1 MARQTPPDT
10 TGTDEDRAE
19 GPEDPPTA
27 DSPTA
32 DPPTAP
38 AAPPPAPPRAGR
50 GNRFFGWMRALGLQR
65 QPGWVGGVCS
75 GIAIRLDIDPLVVR
89 GIVVVIAVLGGPA
102 FIVYAAA
109 WLLLPDQ
116 DDTIHLENLGRGRV
130 QSPIAGIGALILLSM
145 LPMAQGFWY
154 LGSAYWGAP
163 SWGYDLGRAL
173 WTIVLLAVVVAFVVW
188 IARRADRN
196 GLSAPSAPIQD
207 STQASSVFSPPV
219 FTPTSEGGSNP
230 LRDPA
235 TVDASSASFSTAPGP
250 PPAAP
255 AADASAQELTAWRER
270 QERWKQQN
278 REFRTA
284 EAASQREVRQR
295 RAAEYRERSRRAS
308 AEAAEFRR
316 VRRLEN
322 PALSAPIVLA
332 VFGAAVVGGG
342 VAAVVSSVDSTSS
355 SISAAIGLAVAAII
369 MAIAIAVGGALRYRS
384 GFLAFLAGVTLMLAL
399 AMTAVPTGR
408 ALLGSSYYGVGVG
421 NYAQPL
427 GNATVT
433 TLPDMPEGVTDLWQ
447 GYGTVTIS
455 VEKGT
460 AAIIEVTSP
469 ASSVTVWAPAEMRND
484 VYSMEPR
491 VLEPEPAAAG
501 PADRPQRWVVT
512 VGDPSAVAIRTVR
525 IWQNSG
531 YVEIVDNN
539 TVETEGATQ

>member
-10 TGTDEDRAE
+10 TGTDEDGTE
-19 GPEDPPTA
+19 GPEDPP
-27 DSPTA
+27 P
-32 DPPTAP
+32 AP
-38 AAPPPAPPRAGR
+38 AAPPPDPSTAGR
-50 GNRFFGWMRALGLQR
+50 RSNRFFAWMRALGLQR

-75 GIAIRLDIDPLVVR
+75 GIAIRLDIDPLIVR
-89 GIVVVIAVLGGPA
+89 GIVVIIAVLGGPA

-116 DDTIHLENLGRGRV
+116 DDKIHLENLGRGRV
-130 QSPIAGIGALILLSM
+130 ESPIAGIGALILLSM

-196 GLSAPSAPIQD
+196 SSAVPSAPIQD
-207 STQASSVFSPPV
+207 SAQPSSAPVFSPAMS
-219 FTPTSEGGSNP
+219 TPATGEGGSDP
-230 LRDPA
+230 LQDPA
-235 TVDASSASFSTAPGP
+235 TAAAWSGSASFSTAPGP

-255 AADASAQELTAWRER
+255 AADASAEELTAWRER

-278 REFRTA
+278 REFRNA
-284 EAASQREVRQR
+284 AAASQREVRQR
-295 RAAEYRERSRRAS
+295 RAAEYRERARRAA

-332 VFGAAVVGGG
+332 VFGAAVVSGG

-355 SISAAIGLAVAAII
+355 SVTAAIGLAVAAIV
-369 MAIAIAVGGALRYRS
+369 MGLAIAVGGMLRHRS

-408 ALLGSSYYGVGVG
+408 TLLGTSSYGLGVGDYV
-421 NYAQPL
+421 QPL

-433 TLPDMPEGVTDLWQ
+433 TLPDTPAGVTDLWQ
-447 GYGTVTIS
+447 GSGTVTIS
-455 VEKGT
+455 IEEGT
-460 AAIIEVTSP
+460 AAIVEVTSP
-469 ASSVTVWAPAEMRND
+469 ASSVTVWALAEIGND
-484 VYSMEPR
+484 VDSSQSR
-491 VLEPEPAAAG
+491 VLEPEPAGAG
-501 PADRPQRWVVT
+501 PADGPQHWVVT
-512 VGDPSAVAIRTVR
+512 VGDPSADTIRTVR

-531 YVEIVDNN
+531 YVEIVDNS

>member
-1 MARQTPPDT
+1 MARQTPPDA
-10 TGTDEDRAE
+10 TGTDDDRTE
-19 GPEDPPTA
+19 GPEDPP
-27 DSPTA
+27 P
-32 DPPTAP
+32 AP
-38 AAPPPAPPRAGR
+38 AAPPPDPSTAGGR
-50 GNRFFGWMRALGLQR
+50 SNRFLGWMRALGLQR

-75 GIAIRLDIDPLVVR
+75 GIAIRLDIDPLIVR
-89 GIVVVIAVLGGPA
+89 GIVVIIAVLGGPA

-116 DDTIHLENLGRGRV
+116 DDNIHLENLGRGRV
-130 QSPIAGIGALILLSM
+130 ESPIAGIGALILLSM

-196 GLSAPSAPIQD
+196 SPSAPSAPIQD
-207 STQASSVFSPPV
+207 SAQPSSAPVFSPPLS
-219 FTPTSEGGSNP
+219 TPATGEGGSDP
-230 LRDPA
+230 LQDPA
-235 TVDASSASFSTAPGP
+235 TAAAWSGSASFSTAPGP

-255 AADASAQELTAWRER
+255 AADASAEELTAWRER

-278 REFRTA
+278 REFRNA
-284 EAASQREVRQR
+284 AAASQREVRQR
-295 RAAEYRERSRRAS
+295 RAAEYRERARRAA

-332 VFGAAVVGGG
+332 VFGAAVVSGG
-342 VAAVVSSVDSTSS
+342 VAAVVSSVDSISS
-355 SISAAIGLAVAAII
+355 SVTAAIGLAVAAIV
-369 MAIAIAVGGALRYRS
+369 MGLAIAVGGVLRHRS

-408 ALLGSSYYGVGVG
+408 TLLGTSSYGLGVGD
-421 NYAQPL
+421 YLQPL

-433 TLPDMPEGVTDLWQ
+433 TLPDTPAGVTDLWQ
-447 GYGTVTIS
+447 GSGAVTIS
-455 VEKGT
+455 IEEGT
-460 AAIIEVTSP
+460 AAIVEVTSP
-469 ASSVTVWAPAEMRND
+469 ASSVTVWAPAEIGND
-484 VYSMEPR
+484 VDSSQSR
-491 VLEPEPAAAG
+491 VLEPEPAGAG
-501 PADRPQRWVVT
+501 PADGPQHWVVT
-512 VGDPSAVAIRTVR
+512 VGDPSADTIRTVR

-531 YVEIVDNN
+531 YVEIVDNSM
-539 TVETEGATQ
+539 VETEGATQ

>member
-1 MARQTPPDT
+1 MARQTPRGT
-10 TGTDEDRAE
+10 TGTDEDGTE
-19 GPEDPPTA
+19 GPEDPP
-27 DSPTA
+27 P
-32 DPPTAP
+32 AP
-38 AAPPPAPPRAGR
+38 ATPPPAPPTGGR

-75 GIAIRLDIDPLVVR
+75 GIALRLDIDPLIVR

-102 FIVYAAA
+102 FIIYAAA

-130 QSPIAGIGALILLSM
+130 ESPIAGIGALILLSM

-196 GLSAPSAPIQD
+196 GPVAP
-207 STQASSVFSPPV
+207 THG
-219 FTPTSEGGSNP
+219 PTS
-230 LRDPA
+230 
-235 TVDASSASFSTAPGP
+235 ASSATASLPTETISDPITPDARPDPASAVAPGP

-255 AADASAQELTAWRER
+255 AADASAEELTAWRER

-278 REFRTA
+278 REFRNA

-295 RAAEYRERSRRAS
+295 RAAEYRERARRAA

-332 VFGAAVVGGG
+332 VFGAAVVSGG
-342 VAAVVSSVDSTSS
+342 VAAVVLSVDSTSS
-355 SISAAIGLAVAAII
+355 TVTAAIGLAVAAII
-369 MAIAIAVGGALRYRS
+369 MGIAIAVGGVLRHRS
-384 GFLAFLAGVTLMLAL
+384 GFLAFLAGVTMMLAL
-399 AMTAVPTGR
+399 AMTAVPTSR
-408 ALLGSSYYGVGVG
+408 TLLGSSSYGLGVGDYV
-421 NYAQPL
+421 QPL

-433 TLPDMPEGVTDLWQ
+433 TLPDTPEGVTDLWQ
-447 GYGTVTIS
+447 GSGTVTIS
-455 VEKGT
+455 IEEGT
-460 AAIIEVTSP
+460 AAIVEVTSP
-469 ASSVTVWAPAEMRND
+469 ASSVTVWASAEIGNEVD
-484 VYSMEPR
+484 SSQAR
-491 VLEPEPAAAG
+491 VLEPEPAGAG
-501 PADRPQRWVVT
+501 LADGPQHWVVT
-512 VGDPSAVAIRTVR
+512 VGDPSADTIRTVR

-531 YVEIVDNN
+531 YVEIVDNSM
-539 TVETEGATQ
+539 VETEGATQ

>member
-10 TGTDEDRAE
+10 AGTDEDRTE
-19 GPEDPPTA
+19 GPEDLPP
-27 DSPTA
+27 A
-32 DPPTAP
+32 DPPPAP
-38 AAPPPAPPRAGR
+38 AAPPPTGGR
-50 GNRFFGWMRALGLQR
+50 GNRFFGWMRALGLER

-75 GIAIRLDIDPLVVR
+75 GIAIRLDIDPLIVR

-116 DDTIHLENLGRGRV
+116 DDTIHLENLARGRV
-130 QSPIAGIGALILLSM
+130 ESPIAGIGALILLSM

-196 GLSAPSAPIQD
+196 GPAAPSAPLQD
-207 STQASSVFSPPV
+207 SAQSSSAPIFSPPI
-219 FTPTSEGGSNP
+219 FTPATGEGGSDP
-230 LRDPA
+230 LQDPA
-235 TVDASSASFSTAPGP
+235 TAAAWSGSASFSTAPGP

-255 AADASAQELTAWRER
+255 AADASAEELTAWRER

-278 REFRTA
+278 REFRNA

-295 RAAEYRERSRRAS
+295 RAAEYRERARRA
-308 AEAAEFRR
+308 AAQAAEFRR

-332 VFGAAVVGGG
+332 VFGAAVVSGG

-355 SISAAIGLAVAAII
+355 SITAAIGLAVAAII
-369 MAIAIAVGGALRYRS
+369 MGIAIAVGGVLRHRS

-399 AMTAVPTGR
+399 AMTAVPTSR
-408 ALLGSSYYGVGVG
+408 TLLGSSSYGLGVGDYV
-421 NYAQPL
+421 QPL

-433 TLPDMPEGVTDLWQ
+433 TLPDTPEGVTDLWQ
-447 GYGTVTIS
+447 GSGTVTIS
-455 VEKGT
+455 IEEGT
-460 AAIIEVTSP
+460 AAIVEVTSP
-469 ASSVTVWAPAEMRND
+469 ASSVTVWAPAEIGND
-484 VYSMEPR
+484 VYGSQSR
-491 VLEPEPAAAG
+491 VLEPEPAGAG
-501 PADRPQRWVVT
+501 PADGPQRWVVT
-512 VGDPSAVAIRTVR
+512 VGDPFADTIRTVR

-531 YVEIVDNN
+531 YVEIVDNS

>member
-1 MARQTPPDT
+1 MARQTPPDA
-10 TGTDEDRAE
+10 TGTDDDRTE
-19 GPEDPPTA
+19 GPEDPP
-27 DSPTA
+27 P
-32 DPPTAP
+32 AP
-38 AAPPPAPPRAGR
+38 AAPPPDPSTAGGR
-50 GNRFFGWMRALGLQR
+50 SNRFFGWMRALGLQR

-75 GIAIRLDIDPLVVR
+75 GIAIRLDIDPLIVR
-89 GIVVVIAVLGGPA
+89 GIVVIIAVLGGPA

-116 DDTIHLENLGRGRV
+116 DDNIHLENLGRGRV
-130 QSPIAGIGALILLSM
+130 ESPIAGIGALILLSM

-196 GLSAPSAPIQD
+196 SPAVPSAPIQD
-207 STQASSVFSPPV
+207 SAQSSSAPVFSPAMS
-219 FTPTSEGGSNP
+219 TPATGEGGSDP
-230 LRDPA
+230 LQDPA
-235 TVDASSASFSTAPGP
+235 TAAAWSGSASFSTAPGP

-255 AADASAQELTAWRER
+255 AADASAEELTAWRER

-278 REFRTA
+278 REFRNA
-284 EAASQREVRQR
+284 AAASQREVRQR
-295 RAAEYRERSRRAS
+295 RAAEYRERARRAA

-332 VFGAAVVGGG
+332 VFGAAVVSGG

-355 SISAAIGLAVAAII
+355 SITAAIGLAVAAIV
-369 MAIAIAVGGALRYRS
+369 MGLAIAVGGVLRHRS

-408 ALLGSSYYGVGVG
+408 TLLGTSSYGLGVGDYV
-421 NYAQPL
+421 QPL

-433 TLPDMPEGVTDLWQ
+433 TLPDTPAGVTDLWQ
-447 GYGTVTIS
+447 GSGAVTIS
-455 VEKGT
+455 IEEGT
-460 AAIIEVTSP
+460 AAIVEVTSP
-469 ASSVTVWAPAEMRND
+469 ASSVTVWAPAEIGND
-484 VYSMEPR
+484 VDSSQSR
-491 VLEPEPAAAG
+491 VLEPEPAGAG
-501 PADRPQRWVVT
+501 PADGPQHWVVT
-512 VGDPSAVAIRTVR
+512 VGDPSADTIRTVR

-531 YVEIVDNN
+531 YVEIVDNSM
-539 TVETEGATQ
+539 VETEGATQ